1 MCTGEKVSA
10 FNYRGAI
17 KVHTNEHFSN
27 VIAAQVKRILRLL
40 MSASCAY

>member
-17 KVHTNEHFSN
+17 KVHTNEIFRMSFLELKF
-27 VIAAQVKRILRLL
+27 IKGILL
-40 MSASCAY
+40 M